1 MNAAHEI
8 EILLVEDNSHDAE
21 LTIREL
27 TRRHLANKL
36 VHLKDG
42 AEALEFVFGTGA
54 YAHRDTS
61 QHPKVVLLD
70 LKLPKVDGLEVLR
83 TMKTDERTRTIPVV
97 VMTSSQE
104 QRDVV
109 DSYHLGVNSYVV
121 KPVDFDHFSKA
132 VSDLG
137 CYWVLLN
144 HSPGPP
150 LSPEVV
156 TG

>member
-1 MNAAHEI
+1 MSAENHT
-8 EILLVEDNSHDAE
+8 EILLVEDSPYDAE

-27 TRRHLANKL
+27 KRYHLANKL

-42 AEALEFVFGTGA
+42 AEALEFIFGTGA
-54 YAHRDTS
+54 YAGRDTS
-61 QHPKVVLLD
+61 QHPKVMLLD
-70 LKLPKVDGLEVLR
+70 LKLPKVDGLEVLKAI
-83 TMKTDERTRTIPVV
+83 KTDERTRAIPVV

-132 VSDLG
+132 VSELG
-137 CYWVLLN
+137 CYWLLLN

-150 LSPEVV
+150 LSPE
-156 TG
+156 G

>member
-1 MNAAHEI
+1 MSAQHDA
-8 EILLVEDNSHDAE
+8 EILLVEDSPYDAE

-27 TRRHLANKL
+27 RRHHLANKL

-42 AEALEFVFGTGA
+42 AEALEFIFGTGA
-54 YAHRDTS
+54 YAGRDAS

-70 LKLPKVDGLEVLR
+70 LKLPKVDGLEVLKAI
-83 TMKTDERTRTIPVV
+83 KTDERTRSIPVV

-104 QRDVV
+104 QRDIV

-121 KPVDFDHFSKA
+121 KPVDFDQFSKA
-132 VSDLG
+132 VAELG

-144 HSPGPP
+144 HPPGIPDKP
-150 LSPEVV
+150 
-156 TG
+156 GG

>member
-1 MNAAHEI
+1 MNAEYEI
-8 EILLVEDNSHDAE
+8 EILLVEDSPYDAE

-27 TRRHLANKL
+27 KRHHLANKL
-36 VHLKDG
+36 VHVKDG
-42 AEALEFVFGTGA
+42 AEALEFIFGTGA
-54 YAHRDTS
+54 YAGRDTS

-83 TMKTDERTRTIPVV
+83 VIKTDERTRTIPVV

-132 VSDLG
+132 VSELG
-137 CYWVLLN
+137 CYWVLHN

-150 LSPEVV
+150 LTSE
-156 TG
+156 G

>member
-1 MNAAHEI
+1 MPAENEL
-8 EILLVEDNSHDAE
+8 EILLVEDNLHDAE
-21 LTIREL
+21 LTIRVL
-27 TRRHLANKL
+27 KRRHLANQL
-36 VHLKDG
+36 IHLKDG
-42 AEALEFVFGTGA
+42 AEALDFVFGTGP
-54 YAHRDTS
+54 YAGRDTS
-61 QHPKVVLLD
+61 QHPKVMLLD

-83 TMKTDERTRTIPVV
+83 AMKSDPRTRTIPVV
-97 VMTSSQE
+97 IMTSSQE

-144 HSPGPP
+144 HSPSPP
-150 LSPEVV
+150 PV
-156 TG
+156 TEG